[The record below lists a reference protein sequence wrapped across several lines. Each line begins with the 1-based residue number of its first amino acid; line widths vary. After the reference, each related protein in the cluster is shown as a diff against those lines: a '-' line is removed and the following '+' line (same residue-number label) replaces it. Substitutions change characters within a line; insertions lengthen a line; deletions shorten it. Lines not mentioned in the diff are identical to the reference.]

1 MSFFFVHRVAT
12 TPRASST
19 HRITVPSRPVPSR
32 LVVTLRLVPITSAHS
47 HHVARRGRATPRAR
61 HRQSRRTGEHVRR
74 RRFERGA
81 SLINARA
88 RSRALEPTAPRK
100 VVTRITSLRAR
111 GRPPSR
117 LASTPPTDE
126 RARFSRRAQRF
137 QKSPDDV
144 VIVSACRTPI
154 TRAKRGGLARTP
166 ADDLLATVLQA
177 SVERGKIDVRDVGD
191 IVVGSVLGASSQR
204 ANECRIAMFLAGFPK
219 EVPVRT
225 TNRQCSSG
233 LQACADVA
241 AGIKAG
247 YYDMGIGAGVETMT
261 ANPMKWEGGFNPR
274 IASSSD
280 AQNCLIPMGVT
291 SENVAE
297 KFGISREAQDTMA
310 ARSHARAA
318 NARATGRFTQEIVPV
333 RTKNAEGVDVVVS
346 EDDGVREGTTVATLA
361 KLPAVFK
368 KGGSTTP
375 GNASQ
380 VSDGAAAVVLAR
392 RSYAEKH
399 GLPILATWRSFA
411 AVGCDPAIMGVG
423 PAVAIPEALR
433 AVNLN
438 VNDVDLYELNEAFAS
453 QATYSIEKLG
463 LDPER
468 VNVNGGA
475 IALGHPLGATGARCL
490 ATLIH
495 EMHRRGGKVGICSMC
510 IGSGMGA
517 AATLTRDD

>member
-1 MSFFFVHRVAT
+1 MNEC
-12 TPRASST
+12 
-19 HRITVPSRPVPSR
+19 
-32 LVVTLRLVPITSAHS
+32 
-47 HHVARRGRATPRAR
+47 ARRPRDAR
-61 HRQSRRTGEHVRR
+61 LT
-74 RRFERGA
+74 
-81 SLINARA
+81 
-88 RSRALEPTAPRK
+88 
-100 VVTRITSLRAR
+100 TRI
-111 GRPPSR
+111 
-117 LASTPPTDE
+117 D
-126 RARFSRRAQRF
+126 AQGF
-137 QKSPDDV
+137 AKSPDDV

-154 TRAKRGGLARTP
+154 TRAKRGGLAATP
-166 ADDLLATVLQA
+166 ADDLIAAVLQA
-177 SVERGKIDVRDVGD
+177 SAARGKIDVNDVGD

-204 ANECRIAMFLAGFPK
+204 ANECRIGMFLAGFPK

-233 LQACADVA
+233 LQACADIA

-261 ANPMKWEGGFNPR
+261 ANPMKWEGGSNPR

-280 AQNCLIPMGVT
+280 AQNCLIPMGIT

-297 KFGISREAQDTMA
+297 KWGITREAQDTMA

-318 NARATGRFTQEIVPV
+318 NARASGRFKAEIVPIH
-333 RTKNAEGVDVVVS
+333 TKTAPDPKTGAGGGANVIVS
-346 EDDGVREGTTVATLA
+346 EDDGIREGTTVQSLA

-392 RSYAEKH
+392 RSYAEAR
-399 GLPILATWRSFA
+399 GLPILATWRSWA
-411 AVGCDPAIMGVG
+411 AVGCDPALMGIG
-423 PAVAIPEALR
+423 PAIAIPAT
-433 AVNLN
+433 LN
-438 VNDVDLYELNEAFAS
+438 AANMTVDDVDLYEINEAFAS
-453 QATYSIEKLG
+453 QATYCVEKLG
-463 LDPER
+463 LDSEK

-495 EMHRRGGKVGICSMC
+495 EMHRRGAKTGVVSMC
-510 IGSGMGA
+510 IGSGMGMA
-517 AATLTRDD
+517 SAVSID

>member
-1 MSFFFVHRVAT
+1 M
-12 TPRASST
+12 
-19 HRITVPSRPVPSR
+19 
-32 LVVTLRLVPITSAHS
+32 
-47 HHVARRGRATPRAR
+47 
-61 HRQSRRTGEHVRR
+61 
-74 RRFERGA
+74 
-81 SLINARA
+81 
-88 RSRALEPTAPRK
+88 
-100 VVTRITSLRAR
+100 
-111 GRPPSR
+111 
-117 LASTPPTDE
+117 
-126 RARFSRRAQRF
+126 
-137 QKSPDDV
+137 
-144 VIVSACRTPI
+144 
-154 TRAKRGGLARTP
+154 ARTP

-318 NARATGRFTQEIVPV
+318 NARATGRFKQEIVPV

-346 EDDGVREGTTVATLA
+346 EDDGIREGTTVATLA

>member
-1 MSFFFVHRVAT
+1 MSFSFVHRVAT

-47 HHVARRGRATPRAR
+47 HHVARRGCATSRAR
-61 HRQSRRTGEHVRR
+61 HRQSRRTGERVRR

-111 GRPPSR
+111 ARARSH

-346 EDDGVREGTTVATLA
+346 EDDGIREGTTVATLA